1 MRIRLTDQFLDSHD
15 DYISYMDKEREKK
28 GTESAVVDLDMKL
41 FDDLIQHCVDF
52 ATAVIQP
59 SRVRSVGII
68 TAKGARVAM
77 HDHDD
82 EFTVLYY
89 IQGGQPLVVYQ
100 KVEGW
105 QFIKVYPGLMVY
117 LPPFA
122 EHKVETETMDR
133 YSIGVLMQP

>member
-1 MRIRLTDQFLDSHD
+1 MRTQLTDKFLDSHD

-28 GTESAVVDLDMKL
+28 DTESAVVDLNMVL
-41 FDDLIQHCVDF
+41 FGDVIQHCVDF

-68 TAKGARVAM
+68 TAVGARIAM

-89 IQGGQPLVVYQ
+89 IQGNQPLVVHQ

-105 QFIKVYPGLMVY
+105 QFVKVYPGLMVY
-117 LPPFA
+117 LPPFE
-122 EHKVETETMDR
+122 EHKVETETINR
-133 YSIGVLMQP
+133 YSIGVLMLP